1 MYTLEKTETFLK
13 WYGYLKDVQAK
24 QRIFSRLLR
33 IELGNLGDVKPV
45 GEGVFEIRIDAGPGY
60 RLYYALR
67 GTTVILL
74 LCGGD
79 KSTQQKDID
88 KAKTMWKEL
97 QNENK

>member
-1 MYTLEKTETFLK
+1 MYILEKTEIFLK
-13 WYGYLKDVQAK
+13 WYQTLNDVQAK

-33 IELGNLGDVKPV
+33 IEIGNLGDVKSV

-60 RLYYALR
+60 RLYYALKDS
-67 GTTVILL
+67 TIILL

-79 KSTQQKDID
+79 KSTQQRDMD

>member
-13 WYGYLKDVQAK
+13 WYGCLKDVLAK

-67 GTTVILL
+67 GITVILL